1 MVSRFFQSFSG
12 AMSGAT
18 EIYICQPGQPIK
30 EGRVEYG
37 TMETRDEALSDAE
50 RRCGSDPSIAKVAYY
65 AVSESGDFRCI
76 CTYDNPKAGKAPSVR
91 TLGDGAMKSGPRRPV
106 ESKPSLI
113 RQLRAVFEE
122 D

>member
-1 MVSRFFQSFSG
+1 
-12 AMSGAT
+12 MSGAT

-37 TMETRDEALSDAE
+37 TMETRDE
-50 RRCGSDPSIAKVAYY
+50 
-65 AVSESGDFRCI
+65 
-76 CTYDNPKAGKAPSVR
+76 
-91 TLGDGAMKSGPRRPV
+91 SGPRRAV

>member
-1 MVSRFFQSFSG
+1 
-12 AMSGAT
+12 MSGAT

-65 AVSESGDFRCI
+65 AVSESGAFKCI
-76 CTYDNPKAGKAPSVR
+76 CTYDNPNAGKAPPVR
-91 TLGDGAMKSGPRRPV
+91 TLGDAVPKSRPRRAPPG
-106 ESKPSLI
+106 KATLLN
-113 RQLRAVFEE
+113 QLKAVFEE
-122 D
+122 N